1 MEAEIISIT
10 IKCILELDSPH
21 DKFSLGPKG
30 FHCRCFSLFI
40 YPRSFVVISLNAFP
54 LASQDDDDDDDSDDQ
69 SLLTLADT
77 TCAAAADV
85 ASRSL
90 HRVLETLTAASRY
103 R

>member
-1 MEAEIISIT
+1 MAQ
-10 IKCILELDSPH
+10 
-21 DKFSLGPKG
+21 DKMKDPAFAKLTSLGSKG

-54 LASQDDDDDDDSDDQ
+54 LASQDDDDDDDPDDQ

>member
-1 MEAEIISIT
+1 M
-10 IKCILELDSPH
+10 
-21 DKFSLGPKG
+21 
-30 FHCRCFSLFI
+30 
-40 YPRSFVVISLNAFP
+40 VISLNAFP
-54 LASQDDDDDDDSDDQ
+54 LASQDDDDDDDPDDQ